1 MLLKEKLEQVKHA
14 QVQKPNKV
22 FTLYLNT
29 DRRDAD
35 RQNGEWRI
43 QLKNGFRN
51 FEEYLKQSDNKEEL
65 ENFEKVK
72 EKVQNELARI
82 ENDLNR
88 GLVII
93 ASSDDQ
99 IWFVERTQVPV
110 ETNLYWE
117 EEPELDQL
125 QQLEDKYPN
134 TGIILVHYDYV
145 RILETELGFLTKSEE
160 YAWDPDED
168 NWRKY
173 EGTTGNENISGNGS
187 TAQRELYE
195 DRIKANRERWYKS
208 MAAKLDKKAKNRQWE
223 KIYVAGEKEEA
234 SELNDLMNKEG
245 IVIGK
250 NYADKRDDEV
260 ISSLVS

>member
-1 MLLKEKLEQVKHA
+1 MLLTEKLNQIKRA
-14 QVQKPNKV
+14 QVQKPDKV

-29 DRRDAD
+29 DRRDPD
-35 RQNGEWRI
+35 RQHGEWKI

-51 FEEYLKQSDNKEEL
+51 FEDYLKESGNKEEQ

-72 EKVQNELARI
+72 EKVQDEIDTI
-82 ENDLNR
+82 EKDLKR

-110 ETNLYWE
+110 TTNLYWE
-117 EEPELDQL
+117 EEPQLDQL
-125 QQLEDKYPN
+125 EQLSNDYPN

-168 NWRKY
+168 NWRIY
-173 EGTTGNENISGNGS
+173 EGTTGSENTPGNGS
-187 TAQRELYE
+187 TAQRELFE
-195 DRIKANRERWYKS
+195 DRVKANRERWYKS
-208 MAAKLDKKAKNRQWE
+208 MASKLDKKSKNRDWE

-234 SELNDLMNKEG
+234 EELSKLMNKETE
-245 IVIGK
+245 IVGK

-260 ISSLVS
+260 LELLVS